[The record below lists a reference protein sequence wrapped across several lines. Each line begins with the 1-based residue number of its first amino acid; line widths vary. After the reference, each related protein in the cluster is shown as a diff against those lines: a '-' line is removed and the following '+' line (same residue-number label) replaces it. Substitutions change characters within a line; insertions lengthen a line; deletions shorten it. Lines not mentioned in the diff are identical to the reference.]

1 MLKWIQ
7 KIDNRLERLER
18 ALAVVLFCFLMG
30 LICINIITRNILHW
44 VSHHLIELTPM
55 VVLWLALV
63 GATMALKYHRHIK
76 IELLLRFM
84 PFWGQRI
91 ALGLTSLFAMC
102 VCGLLAVA
110 AVPFVQNEI
119 IIFGTQGWAAI
130 CFPLF
135 FTISF
140 FRFGLRFLGVFGAV
154 KGERL

>member
-63 GATMALKYHRHIK
+63 GATMALKYHRH
-76 IELLLRFM
+76 LLTM
-84 PFWGQRI
+84 
-91 ALGLTSLFAMC
+91 
-102 VCGLLAVA
+102 
-110 AVPFVQNEI
+110 
-119 IIFGTQGWAAI
+119 
-130 CFPLF
+130 
-135 FTISF
+135 
-140 FRFGLRFLGVFGAV
+140 
-154 KGERL
+154 